1 MTTPITILILLSCPL
16 FFAFLISKIKG
27 TSLNVR
33 KYALWGL
40 GVCFIFF
47 SIGHAVKVDGMVQML
62 PPWVPFRL
70 PLIYLTGVLELI
82 IGIALFISKF
92 QVNAAKAAIMVLIV
106 FFPANI
112 YSAVNATGLGGHQWG
127 PIYLLIRLP
136 LQLILIAWAYFLC
149 IKDHNKLSQQDA
161 QKTRASA

>member
-1 MTTPITILILLSCPL
+1 MTTPTIILILLSSPL
-16 FFAFLISKIKG
+16 FFAFLISKIRV
-27 TSLNVR
+27 TSLDVR
-33 KYALWGL
+33 KYSLWGL
-40 GVCFIFF
+40 GICFIFF
-47 SIGHAVKVDGMVQML
+47 SIGHAVKADGMVQML

-82 IGIALFISKF
+82 IGIALFIPKL
-92 QVNAAKAAIMVLIV
+92 QANAAKAAIMVFIV

-112 YSAVNATGLGGHQWG
+112 YAAINATGLGGNQWG

-149 IKDHNKLSQQDA
+149 IKDHNRLGRQDA
-161 QKTRASA
+161 